1 MNRKIGRQ
9 FINGTWIAR
18 EDFST
23 RNPSTNQE
31 LFKFPY
37 ATVEEIRVAIASAR
51 KAFASWRL
59 VSRVKRAE
67 CFDNLANLIKSN
79 HQLLVDTISLETGK
93 SLNESHAEV
102 MESLHMIQW
111 TAGAGKTPCGEI
123 YASELASKDAYVIRK
138 PKGVVAIISPH
149 NFPAAIGSTWNAG
162 PTILEGNCVVHKPS
176 ELTPMIAQI
185 ITELYEQ
192 AGFPAGVYNLV
203 HGDGVVGKNL
213 VEGDVDAILFTG
225 SAEVGQL
232 IRQHCA
238 STWHKTCSCELGSK
252 SAVLIFEDGDL
263 NLALDAAVA
272 SAFKLTGQRC
282 VSSGR
287 MLIQRSIYREVVEK
301 FVARASEI
309 VPTDPFV
316 ENPGFC
322 GPLISREHFN
332 RVESFNNLVRADK
345 EATIRLEGIDSG
357 TNFMHPFVYETEWRD
372 VPYLKQEVFGPH
384 VALIPF
390 DTVEDAIRIYNDTD
404 YGLAV
409 GIVTNNFRTMRKCRD
424 ECRAGMVYL
433 NGGSVA
439 AESHLPFGGVGK
451 SGNGYKSASGTY
463 RAVTEEVAVTVNYEE
478 GKISWCQG
486 MK

>member
-1 MNRKIGRQ
+1 M
-9 FINGTWIAR
+9 
-18 EDFST
+18 FSGLNYIDGSWKNSSQVFKYL
-23 RNPSTNQE
+23 NPSTGEILGSFPETSQE
-31 LFKFPY
+31 E
-37 ATVEEIRVAIASAR
+37 VNIAIAAAR
-51 KAFASWRL
+51 KAFPAWKTL
-59 VSRVKRAE
+59 SRVKRAE
-67 CFDNLANLIKSN
+67 YFDNLA
-79 HQLLVDTISLETGK
+79 QLVKQNTEILRDAISLETGK
-93 SLNESHAEV
+93 NLNESYAEV
-102 MESLHMIQW
+102 MESLHMLQYV
-111 TAGAGKTPCGEI
+111 AGQGKVSCGDVM
-123 YASELASKDAYVIRK
+123 ASELSTKDAYVIRK
-138 PKGVVAIISPH
+138 PKGVVGVVAPW
-149 NFPAAIGSTWNAG
+149 NFPLAIGSTWTAA
-162 PTILEGNCVVHKPS
+162 PAIVEGNCVVHKPS
-176 ELTPMIAQI
+176 ELTPMVAQLMA
-185 ITELYEQ
+185 ELYHK

-203 HGDGVVGKNL
+203 QGNEIAGKAL
-213 VEGDVDAILFTG
+213 VEGDVDVILFTG

-232 IRQHCA
+232 IRKHCA
-238 STWHKTCSCELGSK
+238 TTWNKTCSCELGSK

-263 NLALDAAVA
+263 NLALDATVA

-287 MLIQRSIYREVVEK
+287 MLIQRSIYREFVEK

-309 VPTDPFV
+309 VPTDPFI

-345 EATIRLEGIDSG
+345 EATIRLEGIDNG

-390 DTVEDAIRIYNDTD
+390 DNVEDAIRIYNDTE

-409 GIVTNNFRTMRKCRD
+409 GVISNNFRTMRKCRD
-424 ECRAGMVYL
+424 ECNAGMIYL
-433 NGGSVA
+433 NGGSIA

-451 SGNGYKSASGTY
+451 SGNGYKSAAGTY

-478 GKISWCQG
+478 GKITWCQG